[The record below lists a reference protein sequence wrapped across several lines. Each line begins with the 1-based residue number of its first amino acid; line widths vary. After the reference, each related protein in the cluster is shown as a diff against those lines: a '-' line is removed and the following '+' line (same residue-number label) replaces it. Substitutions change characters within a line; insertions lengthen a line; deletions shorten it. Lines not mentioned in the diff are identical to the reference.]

1 MEVPWMQ
8 PFFSFTKVWC
18 ALPMAGAQEAGHRR
32 LQRIALFRGL
42 GDNASASWSA
52 CRYQGVRFASVAQPM
67 AVLLMTGTC
76 SVTRDVFWFCGM
88 CQSSRSPA
96 AGGWVA
102 HAGKFGTSVR
112 SEKCPRDC

>member
-8 PFFSFTKVWC
+8 PFFSFPKVWF

-67 AVLLMTGTC
+67 AVLFNDGDL
-76 SVTRDVFWFCGM
+76 SVCRDVFWFCRYV
-88 CQSSRSPA
+88 CRC
-96 AGGWVA
+96 
-102 HAGKFGTSVR
+102 AGKCEVR
-112 SEKCPRDC
+112 NVLDCVDASSAGCRARGN

>member
-8 PFFSFTKVWC
+8 PFFSFPKVWF

-32 LQRIALFRGL
+32 LQRIALFRGF

-67 AVLLMTGTC
+67 AVLFNDGDL
-76 SVTRDVFWFCGM
+76 SVCRDVFWFC
-88 CQSSRSPA
+88 RY
-96 AGGWVA
+96 V
-102 HAGKFGTSVR
+102 SVCR
-112 SEKCPRDC
+112 QVCTTHE